1 MGKCKDE
8 MIKLI
13 NGEVEKVYIISE
25 FETHYD
31 ISKSLQVW
39 KYDKEKD
46 ILSYTSEINSFICF
60 VFPSFL
66 SIITNKA
73 LNKKPVNMVNGV
85 RTTFI
90 LVTGKNIAEITDNN
104 NKILK

>member
-46 ILSYTSEINSFICF
+46 ILSYSATKTKLRQKKLK
-60 VFPSFL
+60 L
-66 SIITNKA
+66 S
-73 LNKKPVNMVNGV
+73 
-85 RTTFI
+85 
-90 LVTGKNIAEITDNN
+90 LV
-104 NKILK
+104 

>member
-39 KYDKEKD
+39 KYDKLSYSIVTKNNIKRPYFIKIKNGANFVEKKYVGESMVDDAKLTITTEQEAID
-46 ILSYTSEINSFICF
+46 ILGLE
-60 VFPSFL
+60 VL
-66 SIITNKA
+66 SI
-73 LNKKPVNMVNGV
+73 
-85 RTTFI
+85 
-90 LVTGKNIAEITDNN
+90 
-104 NKILK
+104 